1 MTRQSRL
8 RRMGWFAA
16 LALCTVFYG
25 ALHLKVHAVRSEVI
39 TAERRL
45 VALENA
51 RTLLETEV
59 ETRASQ
65 ERLASWNRVEFGYVA
80 PRAKQFVASEREL
93 AEFSAPRGADAPA
106 PIRVASI
113 TSEEEV
119 PAFPK
124 MVSPLTGKP
133 IDEALLVAEGPRQA
147 MAARSGSAVRIPL
160 DAIAGSAGE

>member
-16 LALCTVFYG
+16 LALCTLLYG
-25 ALHLKVHAVRSEVI
+25 ALHLKVHAVRSEVV

-45 VALENA
+45 VSLENA
-51 RTLLETEV
+51 RTLLETEF

-80 PRAKQFVASEREL
+80 PGASQFVASEREL
-93 AEFSAPRGADAPA
+93 AEFGAPRSADAPA

-113 TSEEEV
+113 ASEDEV
-119 PAFPK
+119 PAFPR
-124 MVSPLTGKP
+124 MVSPLSGKP
-133 IDEALLVAEGPRQA
+133 VDEALLAPNGARKT
-147 MAARSGSAVRIPL
+147 MSARSGSAVRIPL
-160 DAIAGSAGE
+160 NAIAGSVGE

>member
-16 LALCTVFYG
+16 LALCTLFYG

-39 TAERRL
+39 NAERRL
-45 VALENA
+45 VALEG
-51 RTLLETEV
+51 RKIMLETEF

-80 PRAKQFVASEREL
+80 PGARQFVASEREL
-93 AEFSAPRGADAPA
+93 AEFGAPRGADAPA
-106 PIRVASI
+106 PIRVAGI
-113 TSEEEV
+113 ASEAEV
-119 PAFPK
+119 PAFPR

-133 IDEALLVAEGPRQA
+133 VDQALLAAEPARTA
-147 MAARSGSAVRIPL
+147 MTARSSSAVRIPL
-160 DAIAGSAGE
+160 DAIAGTAQ